1 LDDIRR
7 SGERSPRQSQP
18 SLDIEVCQRTKH
30 VNGKP
35 KNRRLKTLK
44 ENDYTSQQ
52 LRDALEAAYRHIEK
66 AKLITWEAISCGQD
80 ELEWSGEISLDERRI
95 DAQAEFDGEVLII
108 TVNDVLP
115 RKRTDIS
122 GSLLRGYWLRNVVDA
137 ITRLHGSVHFERV
150 LCSITVY
157 GPRDVGWDV
166 DNRAIS
172 YIVNALRAANVIPG
186 DEWDKLSLLLLGG
199 LDKQNPRTE
208 IRLVEYSDDAI
219 QSLFSGKGK

>member
-1 LDDIRR
+1 
-7 SGERSPRQSQP
+7 
-18 SLDIEVCQRTKH
+18 
-30 VNGKP
+30 
-35 KNRRLKTLK
+35 LK

-52 LRDALEAAYRHIEK
+52 LRDALEAAYKHIEK

-115 RKRTDIS
+115 RKRTDMP
-122 GSLLRGYWLRNVVDA
+122 GALLRGYWIRN
-137 ITRLHGSVHFERV
+137 ITEAVARLYAPVHFERA
-150 LCSITVY
+150 LCSITVF

-186 DEWDKLSLLLLGG
+186 DEWDRLSLLLLGG

-208 IRLVEYSDDAI
+208 IRLVEYSNDAI

>member
-1 LDDIRR
+1 MPYKT
-7 SGERSPRQSQP
+7 ERM
-18 SLDIEVCQRTKH
+18 L
-30 VNGKP
+30 N
-35 KNRRLKTLK
+35 TLK

-52 LRDALEAAYRHIEK
+52 LRDALEAAYKHIEK

-95 DAQAEFDGEVLII
+95 DAQAEFTGKVLII

-122 GSLLRGYWLRNVVDA
+122 GSLLRGYWLRN
-137 ITRLHGSVHFERV
+137 ITEAVRKLNGPVHFERA
-150 LCSITVY
+150 LCGITVY

-172 YIVNALRAANVIPG
+172 YIINALRAANVIPG
-186 DEWDKLSLLLLGG
+186 DEWDKLSLLLMGG
-199 LDKQNPRTE
+199 LDKENPRTE
-208 IRLVEYSDDAI
+208 IRLVKYSDDAI
-219 QSLFSGKGK
+219 RSLFSGKGK